1 MCHPPDWATCPLL
14 VFFHVARDHAVRRL
28 DTSEEK
34 DVTVGIGSRNPE
46 ESKRFTDIDLYG
58 LSTSGESTP
67 EESEGEEFE
76 TPEAQRAEAIHNR

>member
-1 MCHPPDWATCPLL
+1 
-14 VFFHVARDHAVRRL
+14 
-28 DTSEEK
+28 
-34 DVTVGIGSRNPE
+34 VTVGIGSRNPE